1 MEDVMSSQPPRTPET
16 FEELTRAINLLK
28 ARTIPGRLNADGE
41 VHLTEALGALPS
53 VEDAEAWYPVLTEAL
68 ARLRDAGGEPAEPP
82 QVPQTAKQLKA
93 AIELL
98 QQATRP
104 EGIGS
109 RTARVRLHQLMGG
122 IFPSPTTAAR
132 WQAALQARVDT
143 LAGPRVPAKPAAS
156 GRKPDKK
163 RPGGPPVFE
172 RSRAEPT
179 IAVTRRPVSDK
190 LRPKV
195 IPPKP
200 GT

>member
-1 MEDVMSSQPPRTPET
+1 MSSQPPRIPET

-41 VHLTEALGALPS
+41 VHLTESLGALPS
-53 VEDAEAWYPVLTEAL
+53 VEDATAWYPVLTEAL
-68 ARLRDAGGEPAEPP
+68 ARLREAGGEPAEPP

-122 IFPSPTTAAR
+122 IFPSPTTAVR
-132 WQAALQARVDT
+132 WQAALEGRMEA
-143 LAGPRVPAKPAAS
+143 LSGPRTPARPATGGG

-172 RSRAEPT
+172 RSRTEPT

-195 IPPKP
+195 IAPKS
-200 GT
+200 GS

>member
-1 MEDVMSSQPPRTPET
+1 MSSQPPRTPET

-41 VHLTEALGALPS
+41 VHLTESLGALPS
-53 VEDAEAWYPVLTEAL
+53 VEEAEAWYPVLTEAL
-68 ARLRDAGGEPAEPP
+68 GRLRAAGGEPAEPP
-82 QVPQTAKQLKA
+82 QIPATQKQLKA

-98 QQATRP
+98 QQAAKP

-122 IFPSPTTAAR
+122 IFPSPTTAVR
-132 WQAALQARVDT
+132 WQAALESRMEA
-143 LAGPRVPAKPAAS
+143 LMGPRVPAKPAAGGG

-172 RSRAEPT
+172 RSRPEPT

-190 LRPKV
+190 LRPKIV
-195 IPPKP
+195 VPKT
-200 GT
+200 GA

>member
-1 MEDVMSSQPPRTPET
+1 MSSQPPRTPET

-41 VHLTEALGALPS
+41 VHLTESLGALPS
-53 VEDAEAWYPVLTEAL
+53 VEDAAAWYPVLTEAL
-68 ARLRDAGGEPAEPP
+68 ARLREAGGEPAEPP
-82 QVPQTAKQLKA
+82 TVPQTAKQLKA
-93 AIELL
+93 AVELL
-98 QQATRP
+98 QQAARP

-122 IFPSPTTAAR
+122 IFPSPTTAVR
-132 WQAALQARVDT
+132 WQAALEARMEA
-143 LAGPRVPAKPAAS
+143 LAGTRVPVKPAAGG

-163 RPGGPPVFE
+163 RPGGPPVFD
-172 RSRAEPT
+172 RSRSEPT

-195 IPPKP
+195 IAPKP
-200 GT
+200 GS

>member
-1 MEDVMSSQPPRTPET
+1 MPSQPPRIPET

-53 VEDAEAWYPVLTEAL
+53 VEDAAAWYPLVTEAL
-68 ARLRDAGGEPAEPP
+68 TRLREAGGEPAEPP
-82 QVPQTAKQLKA
+82 QVPQTQKQLKA

-98 QQATRP
+98 QQAAKP

-122 IFPSPTTAAR
+122 IFPSPTTAVR
-132 WQAALQARVDT
+132 WQAALESRMEA
-143 LAGPRVPAKPAAS
+143 LMGPRVPAKPAAGGG

-190 LRPKV
+190 LRPKIV
-195 IPPKP
+195 VPKT
-200 GT
+200 GA

>member
-1 MEDVMSSQPPRTPET
+1 MPSQPPRIPET

-53 VEDAEAWYPVLTEAL
+53 VEDAAAWYPLVTEAL
-68 ARLRDAGGEPAEPP
+68 TRLREAGGEPAEPP
-82 QVPQTAKQLKA
+82 QVPQTQKQLKA

-98 QQATRP
+98 QQAAKP

-122 IFPSPTTAAR
+122 IFPSPTTAVR
-132 WQAALQARVDT
+132 WQAALESRMEA
-143 LAGPRVPAKPAAS
+143 LMGPRVPAKPAAGGG

-172 RSRAEPT
+172 RSRPEPT

-190 LRPKV
+190 LRPKIV
-195 IPPKP
+195 VPKT
-200 GT
+200 GA

>member
-1 MEDVMSSQPPRTPET
+1 MPSQPPRIPET

-53 VEDAEAWYPVLTEAL
+53 VEDAAAWYPLVTEAL
-68 ARLRDAGGEPAEPP
+68 TRLREAGGEPAEPP
-82 QVPQTAKQLKA
+82 QVPQTQKQLKA

-98 QQATRP
+98 QQAAKP

-122 IFPSPTTAAR
+122 IFPSPTTAVR
-132 WQAALQARVDT
+132 WQAALESRMEA
-143 LAGPRVPAKPAAS
+143 LMGPRVPAKPAAGGG

-172 RSRAEPT
+172 RSRPEPT

-190 LRPKV
+190 LRPTIV
-195 IPPKP
+195 VPTT
-200 GT
+200 GA

>member
-1 MEDVMSSQPPRTPET
+1 MSSQPPRIPET

-41 VHLTEALGALPS
+41 VHLSDALGALPS
-53 VEDAEAWYPVLTEAL
+53 VEDAAAWYPVLTDAL
-68 ARLRDAGGEPAEPP
+68 VRLREAGGEPAEPP
-82 QVPQTAKQLKA
+82 QVPQTQKQLKA

-98 QQATRP
+98 QQATKP

-132 WQAALQARVDT
+132 WQAALEARVES
-143 LAGPRVPAKPAAS
+143 LSAPRSPGRPAS
-156 GRKPDKK
+156 GGGGKKPDKK
-163 RPGGPPVFE
+163 RPGGAPVFE
-172 RSRAEPT
+172 RARTEPT

-190 LRPKV
+190 LRPKIV
-195 IPPKP
+195 GPKT
-200 GT
+200 GA